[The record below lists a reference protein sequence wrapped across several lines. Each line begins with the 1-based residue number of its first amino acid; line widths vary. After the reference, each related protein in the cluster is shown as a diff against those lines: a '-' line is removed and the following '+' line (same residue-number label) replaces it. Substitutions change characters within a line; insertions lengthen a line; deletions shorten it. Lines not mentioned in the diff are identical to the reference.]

1 MTYNDCGSWLMLVDA
16 GCGCSM
22 CSQRFSQAQSNL
34 QASGSHGDKCCEAP
48 PAAPKSVASWDS
60 NGIPMGFQWVSN
72 GIPTKFQRCGCRQQF
87 FHSTLEL
94 VSRWQVATHRTSRAA
109 CGKRGLFHWLVPRPS
124 VGRPFGTTNHRAA
137 AVPTVGVNILK
148 MSQKKKHHGK

>member
-1 MTYNDCGSWLMLVDA
+1 
-16 GCGCSM
+16 M

-48 PAAPKSVASWDS
+48 PAAPKSIASWD
-60 NGIPMGFQWVSN
+60 SN
-72 GIPTKFQRCGCRQQF
+72 GIPTKFQRCGCRQHF

-94 VSRWQVATHRTSRAA
+94 VSRWQVATHLRTERAA

-148 MSQKKKHHGK
+148 ISKKTSWKVNLHDVSGHTANFKRKRQITDFMNSPQE

>member
-1 MTYNDCGSWLMLVDA
+1 
-16 GCGCSM
+16 M

-60 NGIPMGFQWVSN
+60 NGIPMGFQWDSNQVSKVRLSAA
-72 GIPTKFQRCGCRQQF
+72 I

-148 MSQKKKHHGK
+148 ITPQKKNILESEST